1 MFETSENL
9 PKYFK
14 SIQKLQPLSTEE
26 EKSLA
31 QQIQAGSQ
39 IALHKLVKHNL
50 KIVVTIANRHI
61 GQGVPI
67 DDLIQE
73 GNIGLFE
80 AAQRFDPNS
89 DARFITYASLWVRKR
104 INEAVVAQGR
114 IVRLPHNQEY
124 DIYKAKMA
132 GEEVQNLTTIEI
144 DAPIGEE
151 GDATLGDVLL
161 NDQPEVMIEFEKEEI
176 KFRVKKMINVL
187 DKERDRK
194 VIKAYFGIDCDYE
207 MPTEVIAQRFDLTN
221 VRVCQIVKAALTK
234 MKEAAV

>member
-1 MFETSENL
+1 
-9 PKYFK
+9 
-14 SIQKLQPLSTEE
+14 
-26 EKSLA
+26 
-31 QQIQAGSQ
+31 
-39 IALHKLVKHNL
+39 
-50 KIVVTIANRHI
+50 
-61 GQGVPI
+61 
-67 DDLIQE
+67 
-73 GNIGLFE
+73 
-80 AAQRFDPNS
+80 
-89 DARFITYASLWVRKR
+89 
-104 INEAVVAQGR
+104 
-114 IVRLPHNQEY
+114 LPHNQEY
-124 DIYKAKMA
+124 DIYKAKIA

-151 GDATLGDVLL
+151 GDATVGDVLL
-161 NDQPEVMIEFEKEEI
+161 NDQPEVMLEFEKEEI

>member
-1 MFETSENL
+1 MSFETSENL

-14 SIQKLQPLSTEE
+14 TIQKLNPLTVAE
-26 EKSLA
+26 EKELA
-31 QQIQAGSQ
+31 QKIQEGDAN
-39 IALHKLVKHNL
+39 ALNKLVKHNL

-80 AAQRFDPNS
+80 AAQRFDPKS

-132 GEEVQNLTTIEI
+132 GEEVQNLSTVEI
-144 DAPIGEE
+144 DAPIGED
-151 GDATLGDVLL
+151 GDTTIGDILL
-161 NDQPEVMIEFEKEEI
+161 NVQSDFEFEIEMDDI
-176 KFRVKKMINVL
+176 KYRAKRVL
-187 DKERDRK
+187 SHLKERDRQ
-194 VIKAYFGIDCDYE
+194 VIKAYFGIDADYE
-207 MPTEVIAQRFDLTN
+207 MSPDVIAERFDLTN
-221 VRVCQIVKAALTK
+221 VRVCQIVKSALTK
-234 MKEAAV
+234 MKEVI

>member
-1 MFETSENL
+1 
-9 PKYFK
+9 
-14 SIQKLQPLSTEE
+14 
-26 EKSLA
+26 
-31 QQIQAGSQ
+31 
-39 IALHKLVKHNL
+39 
-50 KIVVTIANRHI
+50 
-61 GQGVPI
+61 
-67 DDLIQE
+67 
-73 GNIGLFE
+73 
-80 AAQRFDPNS
+80 
-89 DARFITYASLWVRKR
+89 
-104 INEAVVAQGR
+104 
-114 IVRLPHNQEY
+114 
-124 DIYKAKMA
+124 MA